1 MIQKSVDIRDKQQKT
16 GIYSR
21 VEPYNLPPFFYC
33 MFCLQAVNVGTR
45 WTQGSLRAPL
55 NGQPVETNT
64 EPHSQLPK
72 AA

>member
-1 MIQKSVDIRDKQQKT
+1 MIQKSVDIREKQQEN

-21 VEPYNLPPFFYC
+21 VSPYNWLAFFYC

-45 WTQGSLRAPL
+45 WTQESLRAAL

-64 EPHSQLPK
+64 EPHSPLPK